1 MEGEARRQGQRR
13 VVSLWLPTFATDR
26 LRRQTRARLD
36 RSAKPSENGV
46 AGTPLATVASHRG
59 AERLVGVDSAARK
72 LGLHAGQAL
81 ADARAMVPALCVLPA
96 DPAAEQRS
104 VERLADWCQRYTPW
118 TAVDPDGG
126 LSLGGSAGLWLDIGG
141 CAHLFGGEAAL
152 LADLTRRLR
161 GCGLVCRAAAADTP
175 GAAWALARFT
185 RRSGAESAETAAAL
199 SPLPL
204 AALRLEANSVAAL
217 ARVGLRRV
225 GDLLGLPR
233 APLAARFGAAVRQR
247 LDEALGEAEE
257 PISPRRPTPDLRLRL
272 AFAEPVGRR
281 EDIAAAL
288 DRLLAD
294 LCARL
299 ALEHRGV
306 RRLAYVLF
314 RADGSTAEAA
324 VGTSRPLRD
333 PVHLAR
339 LFADKLDGLDPGF
352 GVDMAMLA
360 ASALDPLVPAQPAL
374 GRPPDS
380 DGEGLARLV
389 DRLGNRLG
397 PQQVV
402 RLRPRASHI
411 PERACRPVAALD
423 DARRPDGD
431 ASPGPDRP
439 RPLRLL
445 PWPEPIEAMA
455 ALPDH
460 PPLLFRWRHRPH
472 RVVRAEGPERI
483 GAEWWQEE
491 ADPLAADAD
500 RLRDYYRVE
509 DADGG
514 RFWLYRQGLYR
525 PDRAP
530 RWYLHGFFG

>member
-1 MEGEARRQGQRR
+1 MEREESRHMQRR

-26 LRRQTRARLD
+26 LCRQTT
-36 RSAKPSENGV
+36 SAAPSE
-46 AGTPLATVASHRG
+46 ASGTVGPLATVANRRG
-59 AERLVGVDSAARK
+59 AERLIAVDGAAQA
-72 LGLHAGQAL
+72 LGLRPGMAL
-81 ADARAMVPALCVLPA
+81 ADARAVVPALHVRPA
-96 DPAAEQRS
+96 DPAAKHRS
-104 VERLADWCQRYTPW
+104 LERLADWCQRYTPW
-118 TAVDPDGG
+118 TAADPDGG
-126 LSLGGSAGLWLDIGG
+126 MTVGGSAGLWLDIGG

-152 LADLTRRLR
+152 LADLAQHLA
-161 GCGLVCRAAAADTP
+161 GCGLACRAAAADTP

-185 RRSGAESAETAAAL
+185 RQSGIAATGTAAAL
-199 SPLPL
+199 APLPL
-204 AALRLEANSVAAL
+204 AALRLEADSVAAL
-217 ARVGLRRV
+217 ARVGLHRI

-233 APLAARFGAAVRQR
+233 APLAARFGAIVVQR
-247 LDEALGEAEE
+247 LDQALGQIDE
-257 PISPRRPTPDLRLRL
+257 PISPKQAVPDLRLRL
-272 AFAEPVGRR
+272 AFAEPISRR

-299 ALEHRGV
+299 ALEHSGV
-306 RRLAYVLF
+306 RRLDYVLF
-314 RADGSTAEAA
+314 RADGTTAQVS
-324 VGTSRPLRD
+324 VGTGRPLRD

-339 LFADKLDGLDPGF
+339 LFADKLDELNPGF

-360 ASALDPLVPAQPAL
+360 AGALDPLAPAQQAL
-374 GRPPDS
+374 GRQPGS
-380 DGEGLARLV
+380 DADGLARLV

-402 RLRPRASHI
+402 RLEARASHI
-411 PERACRPVAALD
+411 PEHACRPVPAF
-423 DARRPDGD
+423 DAPPCPVGSN
-431 ASPGPDRP
+431 ASRGFDRP

-445 PWPEPIEAMA
+445 PWPEPIEAMVP
-455 ALPDH
+455 LPDH

-472 RVVRAEGPERI
+472 RVARAEGPERI

-491 ADPLAADAD
+491 TDPLTADAE

-509 DADGG
+509 DADGD
-514 RFWLYRQGLYR
+514 RLWLYRQGLYR